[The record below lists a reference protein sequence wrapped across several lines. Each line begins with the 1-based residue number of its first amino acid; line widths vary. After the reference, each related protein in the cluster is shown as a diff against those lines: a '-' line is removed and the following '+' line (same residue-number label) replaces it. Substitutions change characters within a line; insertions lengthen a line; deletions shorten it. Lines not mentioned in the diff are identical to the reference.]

1 MQETKIN
8 LEEIYNRFDYISR
21 VETDSSNID
30 FKGNM
35 IKAMKEA
42 CRQTLELAA
51 ENAKIIVVE
60 GGFMEINRGME
71 TESYPTKY
79 VINKQSILDTINQIE

>member
-1 MQETKIN
+1 MSNKKVN
-8 LEEIYNRFDYISR
+8 LEEIYNQFEYLSR

-30 FKGNM
+30 YKGNM

-51 ENAKIIVVE
+51 ENAETIWGQTIVKVD
-60 GGFMEINRGME
+60 
-71 TESYPTKY
+71 
-79 VINKQSILDTINQIE
+79 KQSILDTINQVG

>member
-1 MQETKIN
+1 MTKKIN
-8 LEEIYNRFDYISR
+8 LEEIYNQFEYLSR

-30 FKGNM
+30 YKGSM

-51 ENAKIIVVE
+51 ENAATIDVGTITDEGWMAYDIVD
-60 GGFMEINRGME
+60 
-71 TESYPTKY
+71 
-79 VINKQSILDTINQIE
+79 KQSILDTINQIE